1 MNTLI
6 SFAAIPSDFAAFT
19 VTLHE
24 YAAFVFVSF
33 AVTVQ
38 VPFFTPFTSPFLST
52 VESSYWKFSK
62 LRILLLSQ
70 SVKLSLFHK

>member
-1 MNTLI
+1 VNTLI
-6 SFAAIPSDFAAFT
+6 SFAAIPSEFAAFT

-52 VESSYWKFSK
+52 VAIF
-62 LRILLLSQ
+62 LSE
-70 SVKLSLFHK
+70 VF